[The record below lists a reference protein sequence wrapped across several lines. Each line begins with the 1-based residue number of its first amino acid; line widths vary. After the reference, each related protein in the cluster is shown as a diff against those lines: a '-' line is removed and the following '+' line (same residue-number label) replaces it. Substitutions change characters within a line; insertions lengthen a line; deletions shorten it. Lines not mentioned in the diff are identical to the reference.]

1 MTPKKLWLT
10 LAAVIIGSFAVLCFY
25 GVEIFRE
32 MPPFPNKVV
41 TESGETLFE
50 GQDIK
55 DGQNVWQSIGGQTV
69 GSVWGH
75 GAYVAPDWTADYLHR
90 ESELM
95 LAELAKKD
103 GKVYNQLDEA
113 DKAKYKVL
121 LQKELRKNTYDAQ
134 TGIIT
139 FSKMRAKVAKQLH
152 NYYAKLFLNDPS
164 MAKLRNAYA
173 MRDKSVEAVDGLSA
187 EKRFDKMDAFFAWSS
202 WVCVTNRPNSDVSYT
217 NNWPHDPVIGNVAPT
232 SLHLW
237 SGFSVCYCYFSV

>member
-10 LAAVIIGSFAVLCFY
+10 LAAVILGSFAVLCFY

-95 LAELAKKD
+95 LAELRKMVRYITSWTRQTRLSIRCCCKKSS
-103 GKVYNQLDEA
+103 VRIHMTHRQALSPLVRC
-113 DKAKYKVL
+113 VL
-121 LQKELRKNTYDAQ
+121 KWQSNC
-134 TGIIT
+134 III
-139 FSKMRAKVAKQLH
+139 MP
-152 NYYAKLFLNDPS
+152 NYS
-164 MAKLRNAYA
+164 
-173 MRDKSVEAVDGLSA
+173 
-187 EKRFDKMDAFFAWSS
+187 
-202 WVCVTNRPNSDVSYT
+202 
-217 NNWPHDPVIGNVAPT
+217 
-232 SLHLW
+232 
-237 SGFSVCYCYFSV
+237 

>member
-75 GAYVAPDWTADYLHR
+75 DAYVAPDWTADYLHR

-103 GKVYNQLDEA
+103 GKVYN
-113 DKAKYKVL
+113 
-121 LQKELRKNTYDAQ
+121 
-134 TGIIT
+134 
-139 FSKMRAKVAKQLH
+139 
-152 NYYAKLFLNDPS
+152 
-164 MAKLRNAYA
+164 
-173 MRDKSVEAVDGLSA
+173 
-187 EKRFDKMDAFFAWSS
+187 
-202 WVCVTNRPNSDVSYT
+202 
-217 NNWPHDPVIGNVAPT
+217 
-232 SLHLW
+232 
-237 SGFSVCYCYFSV
+237 